1 MDKKKIFDVGKYIS
15 DEMEDLNIPES
26 LSPENIKVKL
36 EGKQVKTKRNF
47 RWMAPLAT
55 AACMGI
61 LISAG
66 IYTQQ
71 FDKRVA
77 ENNMVTAPETDI
89 SGHEETNTDESIKK
103 ETDRKKIYAA
113 SKEFYDKVYKLLDE
127 NRVESEVFVYNS
139 SASTGTAD
147 ADGAEMEDMLI
158 VNNSIAESPSLTYG
172 TGTKG
177 EEYTE
182 KQAVEESEDY
192 ATTNVQVEF
201 VDEGD
206 IVKNDGRYLYQMLA
220 DEEQQIQI
228 IDTKDGLKEVAVI
241 GGFSGISEFYVS
253 GDLLVVIESLW
264 VTDDNEKSSGGIEY
278 CYDVAYNGGDRFS
291 YIHFYDI
298 ADRAKPKEVKKFT
311 LKGAYKTSRISDGFL
326 YFLSGYATDEPE
338 SREDLDAYIPVVD
351 GEVLGEDS
359 IFIPEESEATSYLM
373 MVSVDLENPT
383 EFVDKMA
390 VISEGNNYYVS
401 QNNIYVLDSTEG
413 EISEGIV
420 CDKTNIIRFSYDK
433 GQIEHAANGTVN
445 GRVLDQFAMD
455 EHEGYFRI
463 ITTVS
468 PYEAESVI
476 DDILNKFI
484 GYHVKEWLP
493 ESNSVYVLDDELN
506 VTGKIENLAEDELV
520 YSARF
525 MGDTGYFVTFRQ
537 TDPLFSVDF
546 SNPYKPEI
554 LGELKISGFSEY
566 LHFYKDNL
574 LLGIGYEADEDTG
587 RTEGVKLSM
596 FDISNPKDVKEINKL
611 VLEEC
616 DHSDAF
622 YNHNAVLVNG
632 SKNIIGFTSESYDY
646 DYTRN
651 YSVFSY
657 DDENGFTEKYRLD
670 CTPEDYHYEARGTYI
685 NDTFYLL
692 KQQDGV
698 GAYDIN
704 TGELKYELT
713 ITEALEK

>member
-15 DEMEDLNIPES
+15 DEMEDLEIPES
-26 LSPENIKVKL
+26 LSPENMKAKL
-36 EGKQVKTKRNF
+36 EGKQIKEKKNF

-55 AACMGI
+55 AACMVI

-71 FDKRVA
+71 FGKNAV
-77 ENNMVTAPETDI
+77 ENNAVAAPEKDNVDDEATK
-89 SGHEETNTDESIKK
+89 TDESIKK

-113 SKEFYDKVYKLLDE
+113 SKKFYDKLYKHFED
-127 NRVESEVFVYNS
+127 NRVEVTDYNMFS
-139 SASTGTAD
+139 YVG
-147 ADGAEMEDMLI
+147 ADGAVEMEVMEDAM
-158 VNNSIAESPSLTYG
+158 SIQNTSTA
-172 TGTKG
+172 TGTLRG
-177 EEYTE
+177 EPSE
-182 KQAVEESEDY
+182 KQATKGDDY
-192 ATTNVQVEF
+192 AQTNVQVEF

-206 IVKNDGRYLYQMLA
+206 IVKNDGRYLYQLIVE
-220 DEEQQIQI
+220 DGKQQIQI
-228 IDTKDGLKEVAVI
+228 IDTEGGLKEVAVI
-241 GGFSGISEFYVS
+241 DDFSGISEFYVS
-253 GDLLVVIESLW
+253 GDLLVVVESLW
-264 VTDDNEKSSGGIEY
+264 TMAEEVESSGGIEY
-278 CYDVAYNGGDRFS
+278 CYDIAYSGNSFS

-298 ADRAKPKEVKKFT
+298 SDRTKPGEIKKFT
-311 LKGAYKTSRISDGFL
+311 LNGEYKTSRISDGFL
-326 YFLSGYATDEPE
+326 YFLSGYSTDKPE
-338 SREDLDAYIPVVD
+338 SRDDLDAYIPVVE

-359 IFIPEESEATSYLM
+359 IYLPEESDATSYLM
-373 MVSVDLENPT
+373 LISFDLSDPMAIT
-383 EFVDKMA
+383 DKMA
-390 VISEGNNYYVS
+390 VISNGTNYYVS
-401 QNNIYVLDSTEG
+401 DNSIYVLDSMEG
-413 EISEGIV
+413 EISDGIV

-433 GQIEHAANGTVN
+433 GDIEYSADGSVN

-468 PYEAESVI
+468 PYEAESII

-546 SNPYKPEI
+546 SNPNKPEI

-611 VLEEC
+611 VLEEY

-632 SKNIIGFTSESYDY
+632 SKNIIGFTSESYGY
-646 DYTRN
+646 DYIRN

-685 NDTFYLL
+685 GDTFYLL
-692 KQQDGV
+692 KQKEGI

-704 TGELKYELT
+704 SGELLEELVKE
-713 ITEALEK
+713 EADE

>member
-1 MDKKKIFDVGKYIS
+1 MDNKKIFDMGKYIS
-15 DEMEDLNIPES
+15 DELEDLEIPES
-26 LSPENIKVKL
+26 LSPDNMKVKL
-36 EGKQVKTKRNF
+36 EEKSVKGKKKIK
-47 RWMAPLAT
+47 WMTPLAT
-55 AACMGI
+55 AACLVI
-61 LISAG
+61 IISAG

-71 FDKRVA
+71 FGKDA
-77 ENNMVTAPETDI
+77 PENNMVTAP
-89 SGHEETNTDESIKK
+89 GTDEAGNVAESTEK
-103 ETDRKKIYAA
+103 ETDRKKIYAS
-113 SKEFYDKVYKLLDE
+113 SKKFYDDIYKHFKDIWDE
-127 NRVESEVFVYNS
+127 NNRNNMFNYLSKADGVAEMESIADADFGANS
-139 SASTGTAD
+139 SVATGTASD
-147 ADGAEMEDMLI
+147 KSTSRGD
-158 VNNSIAESPSLTYG
+158 
-172 TGTKG
+172 
-177 EEYTE
+177 
-182 KQAVEESEDY
+182 DY

-206 IVKNDGRYLYQMLA
+206 IVKNDGRYLYQMIT
-220 DEEQQIQI
+220 DEEQKIQI
-228 IDTKDGLKEVAVI
+228 IDTIDGLEEASVI
-241 GGFSGISEFYVS
+241 DGFSGISEFYVS

-264 VTDDNEKSSGGIEY
+264 AAAEMTSYSSSGVSEDI
-278 CYDVAYNGGDRFS
+278 CYVDTYGGESFS

-298 ADRAKPKEVKKFT
+298 ADRENPEEIKKFT
-311 LKGAYKTSRISDGFL
+311 LKGNYKTSRISDGFL
-326 YFLSGYATDEPE
+326 YYLCGYDTREPE
-338 SREDLDAYIPVVD
+338 SRDDLDAYIPVVD
-351 GEVLGEDS
+351 GEVLGADS
-359 IFIPEESEATSYLM
+359 IYIPEESEATSYLM
-373 MVSVDLENPT
+373 VVSVDLENPM

-390 VISEGNNYYVS
+390 VISSGNNYYVS
-401 QNNIYVLDSTEG
+401 QNSIYVLDSMEG
-413 EISEGIV
+413 ELSDGIV

-433 GQIEHAANGTVN
+433 GQIEHAANGTVD

-468 PYEAESVI
+468 PYEAETII
-476 DDILNKFI
+476 DDILNTFV

-537 TDPLFSVDF
+537 TDPLFSVNFAD
-546 SNPYKPEI
+546 PYNPEI

-574 LLGIGYEADEDTG
+574 LLGIGYEADENTG

-596 FDISNPKDVKEINKL
+596 FDISNPKDVKEIHKM
-611 VLEEC
+611 VLDEY
-616 DHSDAF
+616 DHSEAF

-632 SKNIIGFTSESYDY
+632 SKNIIGFASESYGY
-646 DYTRN
+646 DYIRN

-670 CTPEDYHYEARGTYI
+670 CTPENYHYEARGTYI
-685 NDTFYLL
+685 GDTFYLM
-692 KQQDGV
+692 KQKDGV

-704 TGELKYELT
+704 SGELKEELT
-713 ITEALEK
+713 MAEALVQ